1 MSQTETNR
9 LTHGDLVRPMIALAW
24 PMVVIQLLQVAY
36 NVADTAFLGA
46 VSEDA
51 VGALSLAFPL
61 IFFLISVGG
70 GFTAAGAILVAQYTG
85 AKSGGSADEIAGQTL
100 SFVTIIAVGIA
111 IVGFFATEPMLAL
124 LPADA
129 ETQARI
135 VPLAADYMRI
145 FFLGMPFLFGFFIF
159 VSIMR
164 GYGDTRTPMR
174 IMFVSV
180 LVNVVLDAV
189 LIFGLGP
196 IPRLE
201 IEGAAIATVSSR
213 AIATALGLYIL
224 FRTDAGP
231 DIEVAYLVPDV
242 SQIKEI
248 VSLGVPSAIEQ
259 SSSSLA
265 FIVLTAMVVTFSPE
279 IVAAYGLGNRLI
291 SLVFLP
297 AMGLSQAIDTVVGQN
312 LGADRADRAKRASRL
327 AMGMTA
333 LVMAVLTVILYAF
346 PEPIVRVFLSADTPG
361 ASTTIGYAVDY
372 MQIAAFMFVFMGT
385 LQIML
390 GTFRGAGNTKTAM
403 AFSMVTLWVARVPLT
418 YVFVFVL
425 GWAETGIW
433 YAVLLGDIVGF
444 FAALVWYLRGT
455 WATKIIDEGPSTGND
470 AGGEADRDASAD
482 AATDPSVT
490 D

>member
-1 MSQTETNR
+1 
-9 LTHGDLVRPMIALAW
+9 MITLAW

-61 IFFLISVGG
+61 IFFLISIGG

-85 AKSGGSADEIAGQTL
+85 ARSDRSADEIAGQTL
-100 SFVTIIAVGIA
+100 SFVTLLAIGIG
-111 IVGFFATEPMLAL
+111 VLGFFATDRMLGI

-129 ETQARI
+129 ATAARI
-135 VPLAADYMRI
+135 VPLAGDYMRI
-145 FFLGMPFLFGFFIF
+145 YFLGMPFLFGFFVF
-159 VSIMR
+159 VSLMR

-180 LVNVVLDAV
+180 LVNVVLDAI

-196 IPRLE
+196 FPRLE
-201 IEGAAIATVSSR
+201 IEGAAIATIAAR
-213 AIATALGLYIL
+213 AIAAALGVYIL
-224 FRTDAGP
+224 FGTDAGP
-231 DIEVAYLVPDV
+231 EIELAYLRPDV
-242 SQIKEI
+242 GQIREI
-248 VSLGVPSAIEQ
+248 VRLGVPSAVEQ

-265 FIVLTAMVVTFSPE
+265 FIVLTAMVVTFSPPV
-279 IVAAYGLGNRLI
+279 VAAYGLGNRLI

-297 AMGLSQAIDTVVGQN
+297 AMGLSQAVDTVVGQN
-312 LGADRADRAKRASRL
+312 LGADRPDRAKRASRL
-327 AMGMTA
+327 AMGIVA
-333 LVMAVLTVILYAF
+333 IVMAALTVVLYTV

-361 ASTTIGYAVDY
+361 APETIAYAVDY
-372 MQIAAFMFVFMGT
+372 MQIAAFMFVFLGV

-403 AFSMVTLWVARVPLT
+403 VFSMITLWAVRVPLT
-418 YVFVFVL
+418 YYLVFVG

-433 YAVLLGDIVGF
+433 TAVLLGDVIGCL
-444 FAALVWYLRGT
+444 AALAWYLRGT
-455 WATKIIDEGPSTGND
+455 WAEKIIEDDGAETDPRDTV
-470 AGGEADRDASAD
+470 GEAPESG
-482 AATDPSVT
+482 
-490 D
+490 